1 MKLSGKIQRDYP
13 YVNARVSAKGAK
25 LLGNSDYEKLLKMEP
40 NEISRRLEEG
50 EYKKEI
56 NELGSEMSGVPLV
69 EAALKKNAS
78 RTLTKLVEMSPGK
91 LEEFLKLY
99 IRRYDIENLKKL
111 FRTMASDEEKDI
123 EEEIV
128 APGLEYPVERLKNLS
143 EMEFSEAMDSISFE
157 GGINYEK
164 HLESVETVKELE
176 KALDQ
181 AYFHE
186 LEELEEKTGNRKMK
200 NLLKS
205 ELEYE
210 NLRIILRLKKYNID
224 QEEIIERIFTDKPK
238 GIVEEALQAENLEEV
253 YQILSDSKWEVRR
266 GDNLEEVEHSLD
278 VSRLRRAR
286 RNLRTSPLGPAPV
299 IAYVIAKM
307 VEVKNLRTLIQAK
320 ATGLMD
326 TDEIRNNLVIENGR

>member
-25 LLGNSDYEKLLKMEP
+25 LLQKSDYDKLLKMEP

-78 RTLTKLVEMSPGK
+78 RTLTELVEMSPGK
-91 LEEFLKLY
+91 LEEFLKIY
-99 IRRYDIENLKKL
+99 IRRYDVENLKKIL
-111 FRTMASDEEKDI
+111 RVIDSDEEKNI
-123 EEEIV
+123 EEEII
-128 APGLEYPVERLKNLS
+128 APGLEYPVARLKEIS
-143 EMEFSEAMDSISFE
+143 EMEFSEAVSLIKFD
-157 GGINYEK
+157 GGIDYQE
-164 HLESVETVKELE
+164 HLESADTLKEVE

-186 LEELEEKTGNRKMK
+186 LEELMNRTGNRKMK

-210 NLRIILRLKKYNID
+210 NLRIILRLKKYGI
-224 QEEIIERIFTDKPK
+224 EEKEIRERIFTEKPK
-238 GIVEEALQAENLEEV
+238 GVLDEALKAEDLEEV
-253 YQILSDSKWEVRR
+253 YEVLSDSKWDVRN
-266 GDNLEEVEHSLD
+266 GSLEEVEHGLE

-286 RNLRTSPLGPAPV
+286 RDLRSSPLGPAPV

-307 VEVKNLRTLIQAK
+307 VEVKNLRTMIQAK
-320 ATGLMD
+320 ATGVMD
-326 TDEIRNNLVIENGR
+326 SDEIRENLVIEDGR